1 MIWFTVIILYLII
14 AAITY
19 FKVFKDS
26 DHDKFENIMLSL
38 SWICVL
44 PMYGF
49 KKIQDLFIK

>member
-49 KKIQDLFIK
+49 KKLQDLFFK